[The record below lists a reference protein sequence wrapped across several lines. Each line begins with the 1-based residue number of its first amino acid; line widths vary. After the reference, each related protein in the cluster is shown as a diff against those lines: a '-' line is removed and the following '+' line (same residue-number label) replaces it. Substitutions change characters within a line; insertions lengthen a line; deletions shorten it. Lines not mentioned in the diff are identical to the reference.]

1 MHVRLL
7 ELVSVLFLFL
17 FSGIGFRACMCTHA
31 YCMRVHTQSM
41 HMHAYCMRTHTQSMR
56 MCTTGLCMHTRAQ
69 KP

>member
-17 FSGIGFRACMCTHA
+17 FSGLGFRACMCTHA
-31 YCMRVHTQSM
+31 YCMCM
-41 HMHAYCMRTHTQSMR
+41 HMHAYYMRTHTQSMR

-69 KP
+69 KT